1 MRAATASTGTTD
13 RHDVQQQ
20 GRWTMR
26 AAVAESFT
34 GFTRDLEGP
43 TNFMYL
49 DVRGFVTTGY
59 GNLIDDTV
67 SVCALP
73 WRHPDGTF
81 ANRDEVIA
89 AWATVRGKRGQ
100 RDPHGVPWTDRGG
113 VIFAQFTTLR
123 LDAMGVDALVR
134 GVMSR
139 NDEALKRRY
148 PEWESWPACA
158 QLACMSLAWACG
170 TGYDFPAMDRALA
183 NRDFAEA
190 SREIEMTPVHNPGN
204 NLKRRNAANE
214 TLMANAQRV
223 EAYHLDPS
231 LIEWTAVIG
240 VHDLDTV
247 PAIDVAP
254 DSEPTT
260 SADEPTIHVLRY
272 NRGPDDPPDEA
283 A

>member
-1 MRAATASTGTTD
+1 MRS
-13 RHDVQQQ
+13 
-20 GRWTMR
+20 
-26 AAVAESFT
+26 AVAETFG
-34 GFTRDLEGP
+34 GFTRDFEGAV
-43 TNFMYL
+43 TWMYL

-59 GNLIDDTV
+59 GNLIDDTA

-73 WRHPDGTF
+73 WRHSDGTF

-100 RDPHGVPWTDRGG
+100 RDPHGVFWTDRGG
-113 VIFAQFTTLR
+113 GIFEQFTTLR

-134 GVMSR
+134 GVMAR

-170 TGYDFPAMDRALA
+170 VHYDFPSMDRALA

-190 SREIEMTPVHNPGN
+190 SREIEMTHEHNPGN

-223 EAYHLDPS
+223 EAYHLDPGT
-231 LIEWTAVIG
+231 IEWTTVIG

-247 PAIDVAP
+247 PALEAP

-260 SADEPTIHVLRY
+260 AATYPTIHPLRY
-272 NRGPDDPPDEA
+272 DRGPDDPPDDA